1 MTTDP
6 TRGGPEREHP
16 DPDAPHTPE
25 APHRPDDFEDE
36 EPTPG
41 SDGDGAE
48 SGYTPPS
55 ETDLRDPR
63 P

>member
-6 TRGGPEREHP
+6 TTRGGPEREHP
-16 DPDAPHTPE
+16 DPDAPQVPH
-25 APHRPDDFEDE
+25 APDGFEDE

-48 SGYTPPS
+48 AGYTPPS
-55 ETDLRDPR
+55 ETDLGPPR

>member
-6 TRGGPEREHP
+6 TRGGPERKHP
-16 DPDAPHTPE
+16 DPDAPHGS
-25 APHRPDDFEDE
+25 DDFENE

-48 SGYTPPS
+48 PGYTPPS
-55 ETDLRDPR
+55 ETDLGHPE